1 MTVYEPTKSAFLE
14 RAQRGNVIPV
24 YREILADMETPVSAF
39 KKVGNLPYSFLLE
52 SVEGGETLGRYS
64 FLGTSPRAVFRAKG
78 NEVEIEYAQG
88 RKESFRDDVPIF
100 SLRRLMAKYRYVP
113 DPALPPFCGGAVG
126 YVAYDAVRAF
136 EEIGNHAEDDLNLP
150 DLFFLITDTL
160 LIFDHVKHRV
170 RILANAFIDE
180 RTSASEA
187 YDEAV
192 ARINALHA
200 ALARP
205 LEISEQTLNSVPV
218 RLESNFTKDGFENT
232 VERCKEYIRAGDIF
246 QVVISQRFRVPLSS
260 SPFDVYRALRAINPS
275 PYMFF
280 LNFGQVCL
288 AGSSPEILVKLTG
301 STVQLRPIAGTRR
314 RGESKEEDIALER
327 ELLADP
333 KERAEHIMLVDLGRN
348 DCGRVCEYGS
358 VRVDDLMII
367 ERYSHVMHIVSNVVG
382 KLRQGLDAYDVFA
395 AAFPAGT
402 VTGAPKIRAMQIIEE
417 LEPVRR
423 GPYAGAVGYF
433 SFNGNLDACITI
445 RTIVMKGGD
454 AFIQAGA
461 GIVADSIPENEFK
474 ETINKAS
481 AMIRA
486 IELAERGLE

>member
-1 MTVYEPTKSAFLE
+1 MTVYEPTKSEFLE

-39 KKVGNLPYSFLLE
+39 KKVGNRPYSFLLE
-52 SVEGGETLGRYS
+52 SVEGGEILGRYS

-78 NEVEIEYAQG
+78 NEVEIEYGQG
-88 RKESFRDDVPIF
+88 RKESFRDEVPINA
-100 SLRRLMAKYRYVP
+100 LRRLMANFRYVP

-126 YVAYDAVRAF
+126 YVAYDAVRAL
-136 EEIGNHAEDDLNLP
+136 EEIGTHAEDDLNLP

-180 RTSASEA
+180 QTSSSEA
-187 YDEAV
+187 YDDAV

-200 ALARP
+200 ALVRP
-205 LEISEQTLNSVPV
+205 LEISEQTLSSVPV
-218 RLESNFTKDGFENT
+218 HLQPNFTKDGFEQT

-314 RGESKEEDIALER
+314 RGNRKR
-327 ELLADP
+327 
-333 KERAEHIMLVDLGRN
+333 K
-348 DCGRVCEYGS
+348 
-358 VRVDDLMII
+358 
-367 ERYSHVMHIVSNVVG
+367 
-382 KLRQGLDAYDVFA
+382 
-395 AAFPAGT
+395 T
-402 VTGAPKIRAMQIIEE
+402 
-417 LEPVRR
+417 
-423 GPYAGAVGYF
+423 
-433 SFNGNLDACITI
+433 
-445 RTIVMKGGD
+445 
-454 AFIQAGA
+454 
-461 GIVADSIPENEFK
+461 
-474 ETINKAS
+474 
-481 AMIRA
+481 
-486 IELAERGLE
+486 